1 METPV
6 PVNIS
11 ALKGILANAKKVMNK
26 VETTNPIALS
36 ETTQRQIAM
45 ETNEEPIREAM
56 TPAAAQGYTR
66 EQVMASNLPPAVKEA
81 MIKNPIPQ
89 LTMPPSKF
97 TLEDMSDLEDIP
109 MIPNKKRAPL
119 NETKR
124 IVTSNS
130 NSDMITISRTELKEM
145 INESLVQFLTQS
157 YNKTLT
163 EDAIKKTINML
174 IKEGKLTV
182 KKKN

>member
-36 ETTQRQIAM
+36 ESTQRQIAM
-45 ETNEEPIREAM
+45 EASEEPMREAM
-56 TPAAAQGYTR
+56 SAPQGYTR
-66 EQVMASNLPPAVKEA
+66 EQVMASKLPQAVKEA
-81 MIKNPIPQ
+81 MINTPIPQ
-89 LTMPPSKF
+89 MTMPPSKF
-97 TLEDMSDLEDIP
+97 TLEDMTDLEDIQ
-109 MIPNKKRAPL
+109 MTPNKKRAPL
-119 NETKR
+119 SSLNENR
-124 IVTSNS
+124 SLVTSNS
-130 NSDMITISRTELKEM
+130 DMLTISRTELKEM

-174 IKEGKLTV
+174 IREGKITL
-182 KKKN
+182 KKK